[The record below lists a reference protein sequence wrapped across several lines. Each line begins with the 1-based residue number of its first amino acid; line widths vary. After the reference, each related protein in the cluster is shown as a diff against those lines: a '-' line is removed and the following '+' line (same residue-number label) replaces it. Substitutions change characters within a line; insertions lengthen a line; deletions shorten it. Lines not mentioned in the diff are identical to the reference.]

1 MSFFASP
8 FLRKIR
14 MIVITIIAL
23 YLAAG
28 VVLYLIQD
36 KIIFLGEPLPENYIY
51 EFNTPVEEH
60 NIEMSDGALINT
72 LGFRADSSK
81 GLIVYYHGNAGN
93 LARWGFVA
101 EDFVKLGYDVAI
113 IDYRQY
119 GKSTGVRSASNVLS
133 DAEEV
138 YQYFV
143 DILSEDSI
151 IVYGRSIGTGMASY
165 VAARNQPRLLILETP
180 YYSLS
185 SLAQSLMPFFPV
197 KLALK
202 YNLDNGKNLPQ
213 VQCPVYIFHGT
224 DDEVVSF
231 EQGRKLFESSDK
243 SKTTFFSIE
252 GGQHNNLSDFDMYHR
267 YLQSVLK

>member
-14 MIVITIIAL
+14 MIVITIITL
-23 YLAAG
+23 YLVAG
-28 VVLYLIQD
+28 IALYLIQD
-36 KIIFLGEPLPENYIY
+36 KIIFLGEPLPENYNY
-51 EFNTPVEEH
+51 EFNIPVEEL

-72 LGFRADSSK
+72 LRFRVDSSK

-119 GKSTGVRSASNVLS
+119 GKSTGLRTASNVLA

-138 YQYFV
+138 YQYFADKV
-143 DILSEDSI
+143 SEDSI
-151 IVYGRSIGTGMASY
+151 IVYGRSIGTGMASH
-165 VAARNQPRLLILETP
+165 VAARNKPRMLILETP
-180 YYSLS
+180 YYSLN

-202 YNLDNGKNLPQ
+202 YKLDNGKNLTK

-231 EQGRKLFESSDK
+231 EQGRKLFENADK

-252 GGQHNNLSDFDMYHR
+252 GGQHNNLSDFEMYHK
-267 YLQSVLK
+267 YLESVLE